1 MCAPQAR
8 PALFQARGRPFMPGP
23 EEAARVL
30 TAPLGHRSR
39 LAGNANRCNRWRD
52 GESMGLGAGA
62 GKKERGGV

>member
-1 MCAPQAR
+1 
-8 PALFQARGRPFMPGP
+8 MPGP